1 MQIFSTSKGR
11 DSFLFSFL
19 SRGNLENYIFLEFSN
34 FVFVDDC
41 HAKVHVETN
50 ATNNERATVSLIHFL
65 GVWLGVL

>member
-11 DSFLFSFL
+11 DSFLFSFF